1 MENLE
6 TRKEMD
12 RGLFLLEEGRPL
24 LEKLPADRWDQ
35 IFAGLY
41 VVLGILKIGRASC
54 RERV

>member
-24 LEKLPADRWDQ
+24 LEKLPADRW
-35 IFAGLY
+35 IRFLPGCML
-41 VVLGILKIGRASC
+41 SW
-54 RERV
+54 ES